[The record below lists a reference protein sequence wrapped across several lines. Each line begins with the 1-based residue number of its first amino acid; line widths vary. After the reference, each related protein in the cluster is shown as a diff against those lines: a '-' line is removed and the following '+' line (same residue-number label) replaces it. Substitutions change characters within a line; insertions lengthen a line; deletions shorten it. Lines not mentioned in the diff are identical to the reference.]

1 MIKRQSELESMGSL
15 FSKQLVKPKVK
26 PPAHEWQ
33 DFALVVIRDLNI
45 PNFKRASVF
54 QACKKHSK
62 AVIERAVTDTK
73 ELCKDGE
80 AWKYFF
86 KILTNLGKPAPAPKV
101 YPPNSWP
108 KKTKTK
114 NNFD

>member
-1 MIKRQSELESMGSL
+1 
-15 FSKQLVKPKVK
+15 
-26 PPAHEWQ
+26 
-33 DFALVVIRDLNI
+33 
-45 PNFKRASVF
+45 
-54 QACKKHSK
+54 
-62 AVIERAVTDTK
+62 
-73 ELCKDGE
+73 LCKDGE